1 MSTLEKYYKKLDE
14 SEYDCRDEHT
24 INSEFQEVIQELI
37 EAGDQE
43 TADLANVDR
52 EVFALR
58 KSFDKDPDTND
69 IKGITCQMSGTQT
82 LEDGTEI
89 QIYWPDISKY
99 TEKEFAFIAKRYNE
113 TENLFAKTEYGLVLY
128 FKSPFPEH
136 KHNDFK
142 TALCNELFELARIY
156 FNKAKKDVEKNYY
169 GMDFSRTIKS
179 AFYIASKNKLEKLRN
194 IIIKYLYKNFI
205 DWDITIKGSQRFV
218 LDIIYLFTENYK
230 EVKSLIDVNNIYKK
244 CQKAAREIEKR
255 YLWGCIHIAD
265 SCLKLENKTT
275 VKSDFNWLQYKAKL
289 YEKLANEA
297 IERDNL
303 NVVSSFIDNA
313 LHIYENLKD
322 EKNIQRLQKKYSE
335 QRGNMNLG
343 QIKHEPLKE
352 EVERIQQQ
360 IKKTI
365 EENNSSGILDTIV
378 TAPMFGRLENIHC
391 AVKEGNKVAILS
403 SIIPLTI
410 LDKFGNKVAQYY
422 PEELED
428 GYDSNFWQTYS
439 YFFQLG
445 TQILTDFFKQSYH
458 TNKISYGS
466 IEKYLEDTW
475 YNKPI
480 KRDFNGRL
488 DSVFPINIIL
498 PPIRLFFEEMGKW
511 KADNTYQLNILPIVD
526 SLTLKIEAIL
536 RYMCEKIGIATFK
549 RVRNSDIVMEKTL
562 DEILG
567 NLKHIH
573 EGKKLQTTNFSEEH
587 RIFIKYYLSEKI
599 GINLRNEVA
608 HGLLDIDEYSI
619 SQPIVLLSIILRLS
633 KYTFNTN

>member
-1 MSTLEKYYKKLDE
+1 MGSLEKYYQKLDE
-14 SEYDCRDEHT
+14 SGYDCRDEHT
-24 INSEFQEVIQELI
+24 INGEFQEVIHELM
-37 EAGDQE
+37 ETGDQE
-43 TADLANVDR
+43 TAHLANVDR
-52 EVFALR
+52 EVFAFR

-69 IKGITCQMSGTQT
+69 IKGISCQMSGTQT

-99 TEKEFAFIAKRYNE
+99 TEKKFTYIAKRYNE
-113 TENLFAKTEYGLVLY
+113 TENLFAKTEYGLILY

-136 KHNDFK
+136 KHNNFK
-142 TALCNELFELARIY
+142 TVLCKELFELAQIY
-156 FNKAKKDVEKNYY
+156 FKKAKNGGEKNYY
-169 GMDFSRTIKS
+169 AMDFSRTIKG
-179 AFYIASKNKLEKLRN
+179 AFYIASKNKLKHLRN

-205 DWDITIKGSQRFV
+205 DWDITTKGSQRFV
-218 LDIIYLFTENYK
+218 LDIIHLFTENYK
-230 EVKSLIDVNNIYKK
+230 EVKSLIDVNKIYKK
-244 CQKAAREIEKR
+244 CQQATREIEKR
-255 YLWGCIHIAD
+255 YLWGSIHIAD

-313 LHIYENLKD
+313 LRIYENLKD
-322 EKNIQRLQKKYSE
+322 KKNIQRLQKKYSE
-335 QRGNMNLG
+335 QRSNINLG
-343 QIKHEPLKE
+343 QIKYELLKE
-352 EVERIQQQ
+352 EVERIQKQ

-365 EENNSSGILDTIV
+365 EKNDSSGILDTIV

-391 AVKEGNKVAILS
+391 AVKEGNKVAVLS

-422 PEELED
+422 PEEIED
-428 GYDSNFWQTYS
+428 GYNSNFWQTYS

-445 TQILTDFFKQSYH
+445 TQILTDFFKQAYK

-466 IEKYLEDTW
+466 IEKYLKDSW
-475 YNKPI
+475 YNEAI
-480 KRDFNGRL
+480 ERDFNGKL
-488 DSVFPINIIL
+488 DSVLPINIIL
-498 PPIRLFFEEMGKW
+498 PPIRLFFEELEKW

-526 SLTLKIEAIL
+526 SLTLKIEALL

-567 NLKHIH
+567 NLKHIP
-573 EGKKLQTTNFSEEH
+573 EGEKQQATNFSEEH
-587 RIFIKYYLSEKI
+587 RIFVKYYLSEKI

-608 HGLLDIDEYSI
+608 HGLMEIDEYSI

-633 KYTFNTN
+633 KYTFKTN